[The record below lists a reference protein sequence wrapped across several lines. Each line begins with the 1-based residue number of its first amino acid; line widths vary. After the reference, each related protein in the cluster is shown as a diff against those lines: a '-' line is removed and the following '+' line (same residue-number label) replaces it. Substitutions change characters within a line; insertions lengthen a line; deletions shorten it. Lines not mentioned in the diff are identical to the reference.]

1 MKSNKKELDSMEKTG
16 VTRKVGEPM
25 EWVTSMVVVEKTNGE
40 LRICLDP
47 RDLNKE
53 IKREYYRQGNCKIK
67 QSKRCHR
74 SKRNG
79 FW

>member
-16 VTRKVGEPM
+16 VTRKVDEPT